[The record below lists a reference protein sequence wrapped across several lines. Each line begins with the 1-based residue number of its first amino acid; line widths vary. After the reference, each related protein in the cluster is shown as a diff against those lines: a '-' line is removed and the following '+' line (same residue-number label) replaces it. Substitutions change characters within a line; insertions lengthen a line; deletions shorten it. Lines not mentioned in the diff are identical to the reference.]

1 MSTTS
6 GPRTPGSASPETPSS
21 PSSSRPQRDASVAGR
36 FSLPSSPRLD
46 TITEHMATTQIGRHG
61 SVSSISFLP
70 PTEMSGVSWAE
81 SKPRKLGRRRT
92 LSPPAP
98 SKFEPHVSF
107 DNFAGGEPTESN
119 TISLTLNEKHRGYQ
133 HNRRSRTFMVGV
145 DENAYSNY
153 ALQWMLDEMVDDG
166 DEIICLHVVEKDS
179 KISNDKSVTQKSYQ
193 KEAKRLM
200 KEIQDKNAEQRS
212 ISIVLEFAVGKLQQ
226 TFQKMIQLYEPAMLI
241 VGTRGR
247 SLGGVQGLINNRNS
261 FSKWC
266 LQYSPVPVVVVRPN
280 DKRDKKKKKRVND
293 PTRHNYANM
302 LEGSSLGTHEANLL
316 PSRSDIPV
324 EILPT
329 RTPDDEAHEV
339 AAALGLPARFDPTIR
354 LLDVNKRL
362 HAHAQQKQ
370 TQTRTQTHSTTAS
383 QESLFDSR
391 PSTPG
396 GGGTLKSSVA
406 DSRGASDDESGD
418 DDDEFEVMPGGAL
431 IGDVPEALEKQQ
443 KLQAM
448 EQGEAAALAAG
459 RKRSL
464 ESVDSSISNSGND
477 QG

>member
-1 MSTTS
+1 MSNLTE
-6 GPRTPGSASPETPSS
+6 PR
-21 PSSSRPQRDASVAGR
+21 
-36 FSLPSSPRLD
+36 
-46 TITEHMATTQIGRHG
+46 
-61 SVSSISFLP
+61 
-70 PTEMSGVSWAE
+70 
-81 SKPRKLGRRRT
+81 
-92 LSPPAP
+92 

-179 KISNDKSVTQKSYQ
+179 KISNDKSVTQKSYR

-226 TFQKMIQLYEPAMLI
+226 TFQKMVSFVSACQSQWPEYLLISPFIQIQLYEPAMLI

-280 DKRDKKKKKRVND
+280 DKRDKKKKKRTND
-293 PTRHNYANM
+293 PTRHNYAHM
-302 LEGSSLGTHEANLL
+302 LEESRLGMHEANLL
-316 PSRSDIPV
+316 PSRSEIPV

-370 TQTRTQTHSTTAS
+370 AQTQTQTQTHSTTTS

-448 EQGEAAALAAG
+448 EQGEAAALFAG
-459 RKRSL
+459 RKPSL

>member
-1 MSTTS
+1 
-6 GPRTPGSASPETPSS
+6 
-21 PSSSRPQRDASVAGR
+21 
-36 FSLPSSPRLD
+36 
-46 TITEHMATTQIGRHG
+46 
-61 SVSSISFLP
+61 
-70 PTEMSGVSWAE
+70 
-81 SKPRKLGRRRT
+81 
-92 LSPPAP
+92 
-98 SKFEPHVSF
+98 
-107 DNFAGGEPTESN
+107 
-119 TISLTLNEKHRGYQ
+119 
-133 HNRRSRTFMVGV
+133 
-145 DENAYSNY
+145 
-153 ALQWMLDEMVDDG
+153 
-166 DEIICLHVVEKDS
+166 
-179 KISNDKSVTQKSYQ
+179 
-193 KEAKRLM
+193 
-200 KEIQDKNAEQRS
+200 
-212 ISIVLEFAVGKLQQ
+212 
-226 TFQKMIQLYEPAMLI
+226 MLI

-293 PTRHNYANM
+293 PSRHNYANM
-302 LEGSSLGTHEANLL
+302 LEESSLGTHEANLL
-316 PSRSDIPV
+316 PNSSEIPV
-324 EILPT
+324 EVLPT

-354 LLDVNKRL
+354 LLDVNKML

-370 TQTRTQTHSTTAS
+370 TQTQTHSTTTS

-418 DDDEFEVMPGGAL
+418 DEDEFEVMPGGAL

-443 KLQAM
+443 KLHAM
-448 EQGEAAALAAG
+448 EQGEAAALAAGAG

>member
-1 MSTTS
+1 
-6 GPRTPGSASPETPSS
+6 
-21 PSSSRPQRDASVAGR
+21 
-36 FSLPSSPRLD
+36 
-46 TITEHMATTQIGRHG
+46 
-61 SVSSISFLP
+61 
-70 PTEMSGVSWAE
+70 
-81 SKPRKLGRRRT
+81 
-92 LSPPAP
+92 
-98 SKFEPHVSF
+98 
-107 DNFAGGEPTESN
+107 
-119 TISLTLNEKHRGYQ
+119 
-133 HNRRSRTFMVGV
+133 
-145 DENAYSNY
+145 
-153 ALQWMLDEMVDDG
+153 
-166 DEIICLHVVEKDS
+166 
-179 KISNDKSVTQKSYQ
+179 
-193 KEAKRLM
+193 
-200 KEIQDKNAEQRS
+200 
-212 ISIVLEFAVGKLQQ
+212 
-226 TFQKMIQLYEPAMLI
+226 MLI

-280 DKRDKKKKKRVND
+280 DKRDKKKQKRVND

-302 LEGSSLGTHEANLL
+302 LEGSSLGMHEANLL
-316 PSRSDIPV
+316 PSRSEIPV

-329 RTPDDEAHEV
+329 RTPDDEAHQV

-370 TQTRTQTHSTTAS
+370 TQTQTQTHSTTAS

-418 DDDEFEVMPGGAL
+418 DDDEFEVTPGGAL

-443 KLQAM
+443 KLHAM